1 MYDNPDPTDRAL
13 ASLRSQHWTGEPHK
27 VELEEKLMKMYRA
40 KNLSFHI
47 GQHRVLTTLLAVLLI
62 GGVGFAAAGGVEA
75 VKTLFVTVRLLGPN
89 GEVYETIDV
98 EPIEYE
104 DGAATAV
111 IDMGDGQQATL
122 ELQKVDPEE
131 LLEDGSVAM
140 GEEMA
145 VMTITL
151 DGPPAGAHRDGG
163 TEQTIDIDML
173 ATTETDEPM
182 DQTSVLQ
189 QIAQAELVIPWVDNA
204 GQSKELYLVRDTEDD
219 TGTCFKIFC
228 SRELDSGE
236 KVFDM
241 IAMVPGVFA
250 QVTDVSN
257 IEVDEYGVTTMTFL
271 FEDGQERTLKFNTA
285 SEGVHG
291 GADRVEIHLHGKQA
305 QQAHISFEPSD
316 PGEQEQ

>member
-1 MYDNPDPTDRAL
+1 MYDNPDPIDRAL

-62 GGVGFAAAGGVEA
+62 GGVGFAAAGGVEV
-75 VKTLFVTVRLLGPN
+75 VKTLFVTVRILGPN
-89 GEVYETIDV
+89 GEVYETTDV

-111 IDMGDGQQATL
+111 IDMGEGQQATL
-122 ELQKVDPEE
+122 ELQRVDPED
-131 LLEDGSVAM
+131 LLEDGGVAV

-163 TEQTIDIDML
+163 TEQTIDINML
-173 ATTETDEPM
+173 ATTETDGPVG
-182 DQTSVLQ
+182 QTSALR
-189 QIAQAELVIPWVDNA
+189 QIAQAEVMIPWVDGA
-204 GQSKELYLVRDTEDD
+204 GRPRELHLVRNAEDD
-219 TGTCFKIFC
+219 IGTSFKIFS
-228 SRELDSGE
+228 SRTLDGGE

-241 IAMVPGVFA
+241 IGLVPGVFA
-250 QVTDVSN
+250 QATEVSSA
-257 IEVDEYGVTTMTFL
+257 EVDEYGVTTLTLL
-271 FEDGQERTLKFNTA
+271 FEDGQERTLKFSTTGEDA
-285 SEGVHG
+285 GD
-291 GADRVEIHLHGKQA
+291 GADRVQIILHGEQA
-305 QQAHISFEPSD
+305 QQAHISFEPSESGD
-316 PGEQEQ
+316 QEQ